1 MKRKR
6 RKQETTVRNLCAC
19 KSQKNYMSH
28 WYPPWFTASAKDS
41 DNRRLPIDI
50 FPESLNVQAPTVF
63 FMPLMECSR
72 PLAFLA
78 CLRRFESDCRLSWI
92 ASRLHQLLL
101 LSAPVGQQGQKK
113 ALYEEGVA
121 QAKVP
126 HTRCEKCRERTSSCL
141 RKILLP
147 PLHIKSGLMKNFV
160 KAMDCGGSGFQYLRM
175 KFPKVSA
182 AKIKKGIFVGPQIRQ
197 LMKDPVFE
205 SKLTKKEAAAYGH
218 HLRR

>member
-1 MKRKR
+1 MSYSPTRPSILERLIVDTYNSLMHAGVLTTLTQLRERFWISKGRK
-6 RKQETTVRNLCAC
+6 V
-19 KSQKNYMSH
+19 
-28 WYPPWFTASAKDS
+28 
-41 DNRRLPIDI
+41 
-50 FPESLNVQAPTVF
+50 
-63 FMPLMECSR
+63 
-72 PLAFLA
+72 
-78 CLRRFESDCRLSWI
+78 
-92 ASRLHQLLL
+92 
-101 LSAPVGQQGQKK
+101 VGQQGQKK